1 MAAVSGTDA
10 WAAGSRP
17 DRAGF
22 PVTLAEHWNG
32 TAWRQAGPSPKPPL
46 PPSPADVL
54 YAVATV
60 SAVDAWA
67 VGGAGEMSG
76 QMAAGLAEHW
86 NGRHWVAA
94 TIPRLREGGQLE
106 GVAAVSAREVWAV
119 GSGGV
124 TSAYGSQVAYAL
136 RWDGARWS
144 RVPVPVPGMFH
155 GLNAVARIP
164 GTRQLWAVGFR
175 AARPGSPQYPL
186 IERWNGTH
194 WTVTPAPAVTG
205 GYLTAVTALSPVSA
219 WAVGGIASPSGPPAG
234 QVILHW
240 NGTAWS
246 RVPPAS
252 RENLAGVAALSA
264 SDAWAA
270 GGAIL
275 HWNGQTWTTAA
286 SVHAG
291 AALSAITTTGTASSW
306 TTWSVGRASS
316 RQALT
321 LARCS
326 QPPPTR
332 AARPGRVARGRPAP
346 PPTRRA
352 AAPTRHITARDRA

>member
-10 WAAGSRP
+10 WAVGSRP

-32 TAWRQAGPSPKPPL
+32 TAWRQVPAPSPKPPL

-246 RVPPAS
+246 RVPPGIP
-252 RENLAGVAALSA
+252 REPRRRCRPICQRCMGRWRRDLALERTDLDHRRQRACRRRAVRHHHHRDSQQLDHMVGRPRELTPGPDPRPLQPATPNPGRPPRPRS
-264 SDAWAA
+264 
-270 GGAIL
+270 
-275 HWNGQTWTTAA
+275 
-286 SVHAG
+286 
-291 AALSAITTTGTASSW
+291 TGTASTS
-306 TTWSVGRASS
+306 SDAAS
-316 RQALT
+316 RRT
-321 LARCS
+321 D
-326 QPPPTR
+326 PPHHG
-332 AARPGRVARGRPAP
+332 A
-346 PPTRRA
+346 
-352 AAPTRHITARDRA
+352 